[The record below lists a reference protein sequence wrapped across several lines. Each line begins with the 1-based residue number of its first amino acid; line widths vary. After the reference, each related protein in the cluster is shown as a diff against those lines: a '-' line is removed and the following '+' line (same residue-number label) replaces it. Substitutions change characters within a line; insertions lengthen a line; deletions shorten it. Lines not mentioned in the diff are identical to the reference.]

1 MSDSDVIHQ
10 YKGSEKAKIS
20 TLDYREDIISN
31 EPKDIVKSK
40 QVCVCVCVN
49 AFTRAYS
56 HKMTMLLRTLHNL
69 LIIALILCLSVK
81 FRGQL

>member
-20 TLDYREDIISN
+20 TLDDREDIISN

-40 QVCVCVCVN
+40 QVCVCVCMCVCGGVCKC
-49 AFTRAYS
+49 F
-56 HKMTMLLRTLHNL
+56 HKS
-69 LIIALILCLSVK
+69 IQS
-81 FRGQL
+81 

>member
-20 TLDYREDIISN
+20 TLDDKGDIISN
-31 EPKDIVKSK
+31 EPKDIVKRK
-40 QVCVCVCVN
+40 RVCVCVCVCT
-49 AFTRAYS
+49 FTRAYS
-56 HKMTMLLRTLHNL
+56 HKRTMLLRTLHNL

-81 FRGQL
+81 FRGQF

>member
-20 TLDYREDIISN
+20 TLDDKGDIISN

-40 QVCVCVCVN
+40 QVCVCVN
-49 AFTRAYS
+49 TFTRAYS
-56 HKMTMLLRTLHNL
+56 HKRTMLLRTLHNL

-81 FRGQL
+81 FRGQF